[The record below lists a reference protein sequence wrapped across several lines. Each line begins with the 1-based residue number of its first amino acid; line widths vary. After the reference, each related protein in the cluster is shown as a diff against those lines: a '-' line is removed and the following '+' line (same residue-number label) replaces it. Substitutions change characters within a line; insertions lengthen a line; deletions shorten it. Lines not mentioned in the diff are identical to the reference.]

1 MFKTS
6 SLLSANTVFVLPCP
20 VLSYHILYQAQV
32 LNHQAGLANAGLEE
46 ISRDPFCVCDTDL
59 MLSIIAN
66 STPEHGPGEQTKYH
80 YLTFG
85 WLVEGLVRS
94 VTGGSLREYVS
105 ANIGSKLSIDSEFM
119 IGIPGT
125 MDDENAV
132 HAQSSSEKEISDRV
146 ANLVLGRIVMPPA
159 PPRPTQ
165 TPVTGT
171 VTGTVV
177 DKKTA
182 TDAHAAAAAATA
194 DPRTVTAPLSPE
206 SPAESEEVRSS
217 SLCW

>member
-1 MFKTS
+1 
-6 SLLSANTVFVLPCP
+6 
-20 VLSYHILYQAQV
+20 V

-46 ISRDPFCVCDTDL
+46 ISRDPFCVCDTDV

-94 VTGGSLREYVS
+94 VTGVSLREYVS

-132 HAQSSSEKEISDRV
+132 HEQSSSEKEISDRV

-159 PPRPTQ
+159 PPKPTQ
-165 TPVTGT
+165 ATQTT

-182 TDAHAAAAAATA
+182 TDAHAAAATAAKA
-194 DPRTVTAPLSPE
+194 DPHTVTAPLSPE
-206 SPAESEEVRSS
+206 SPAAAQEVSNS
-217 SLCW
+217 SLCK

>member
-1 MFKTS
+1 
-6 SLLSANTVFVLPCP
+6 
-20 VLSYHILYQAQV
+20 V

-46 ISRDPFCVCDTDL
+46 ISRDPFCVCDTDV

-94 VTGGSLREYVS
+94 VTGTSLREYVS

-146 ANLVLGRIVMPPA
+146 ANLVLGRIVMPPT
-159 PPRPTQ
+159 PPKPTQ
-165 TPVTGT
+165 ATQTT

-182 TDAHAAAAAATA
+182 TDAHAATAAAAAKA

-206 SPAESEEVRSS
+206 SPAEAQEVRNS
-217 SLCW
+217 SLCK

>member
-1 MFKTS
+1 M
-6 SLLSANTVFVLPCP
+6 
-20 VLSYHILYQAQV
+20 
-32 LNHQAGLANAGLEE
+32 LNHQAGLANACLEE

-59 MLSIIAN
+59 MLSMIAE
-66 STPEHGPGEQTKYH
+66 STPEHAPGEQTKYH

-125 MDDENAV
+125 MDDETAV

-146 ANLVLGRIVMPPA
+146 ANLVLGKIVLPPA
-159 PPRPTQ
+159 PKPAPAL
-165 TPVTGT
+165 

-177 DKKTA
+177 EKKVA
-182 TDAHAAAAAATA
+182 TDLQSAATI

-206 SPAESEEVRSS
+206 SPAAAEEVKNE
-217 SLCW
+217 

>member
-1 MFKTS
+1 
-6 SLLSANTVFVLPCP
+6 
-20 VLSYHILYQAQV
+20 V

-66 STPEHGPGEQTKYH
+66 SKPEHGPGEQTKYH

-94 VTGGSLREYVS
+94 VTGASLREYVS

-125 MDDENAV
+125 MDDENTV
-132 HAQSSSEKEISDRV
+132 HTQSSSEKEISDRV
-146 ANLVLGRIVMPPA
+146 ANLVLGRIIMPPA
-159 PPRPTQ
+159 PPKPAQTTQ
-165 TPVTGT
+165 TT

-177 DKKTA
+177 DEKTA
-182 TDAHAAAAAATA
+182 ARAAAAAKA
-194 DPRTVTAPLSPE
+194 DPHTVTAPLSPE
-206 SPAESEEVRSS
+206 SPAEAQEVSSS
-217 SLCW
+217 SLCELLRFAHLEKDSI